1 MRYLPFTF
9 PSQIILNFVIFNNKQ
24 LLKKEERQLARKK
37 NCFCT
42 FAKVQRPEKTQV
54 SEKL

>member
-24 LLKKEERQLARKK
+24 PLKKEERQLARKK